1 MRYAKIISNDY
12 INGEGV
18 CVSFWTQG
26 CPHQCVGCHNPETWS
41 LRGGI
46 EDSEENI
53 INTIIEAISANG
65 IQRNFSILGGE
76 PLCSEN
82 RDFIKKLTKTIRTY
96 YPTITIFCW
105 TGYLYENI
113 EKTYLENIDVL
124 IDGTFDINKRD
135 ITLKLRGS
143 SNQRILNLR
152 EMR

>member
-1 MRYAKIISNDY
+1 MRYAKIIFNDY

-18 CVSFWTQG
+18 CVSFWIQG
-26 CPHQCVGCHNPETWS
+26 CPHHCVGCHNPETWS
-41 LRGGI
+41 FQGGI

-76 PLCSEN
+76 PLCPEN
-82 RDFIKKLTKTIRTY
+82 REFIKKLSKTIHNY

-105 TGYLYENI
+105 TGYLYENLD
-113 EKTYLENIDVL
+113 KQYLENIDVL
-124 IDGTFDINKRD
+124 IDGTFDISKRD